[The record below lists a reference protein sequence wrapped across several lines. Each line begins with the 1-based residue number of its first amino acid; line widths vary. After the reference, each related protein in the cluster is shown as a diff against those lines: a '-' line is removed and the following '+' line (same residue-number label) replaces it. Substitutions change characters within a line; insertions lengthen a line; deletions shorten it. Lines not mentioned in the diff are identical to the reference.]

1 MTRSNKARSAASSA
15 RILAAKMKKE
25 LNTIALEQGMED
37 WQRRAMRAF
46 LIATRAFYIRKKLG
60 HGGSCTVTVELG
72 R

>member
-1 MTRSNKARSAASSA
+1 MTRSKKARSAALSA
-15 RILAAKMKKE
+15 RIHAAKMKKE

-37 WQRRAMRAF
+37 WQRRTMRAF